1 MVQWKCRP
9 RPSEDFLDGW
19 LLRSLRCL
27 TVKADGV
34 WWTEFIVSSVIQSS
48 LMCNQFHSA
57 LKHCVSAI
65 SWPVPEKI
73 NTVKHFRLWQ
83 LTEMSSAPWQGYG
96 NVIFLF
102 FFLFSHYQAAAII
115 SNHSAMNTAKKKKIP
130 ELIWSWLAQSGN
142 QSNQFLILNFLLWNH
157 LGNHPSDP
165 NTTVWICESFW
176 CA

>member
-1 MVQWKCRP
+1 MVQWKCRL
-9 RPSEDFLDGW
+9 SEDFLDGQ

-34 WWTEFIVSSVIQSS
+34 WWTEFIVSSVIQLS

-73 NTVKHFRLWQ
+73 NTVKHFRQ
-83 LTEMSSAPWQGYG
+83 LTIVTIDRNELSAMTRLWECY
-96 NVIFLF
+96 IFF
-102 FFLFSHYQAAAII
+102 VLFSHYQAAAII

-142 QSNQFLILNFLLWNH
+142 ESNQFLILNFLSWNH